1 MNQSQPRRILLS
13 VILFTTLLLPCRLA
27 NADLADNIDRL
38 LPALARVESRNDPK
52 AVGDGGAAIGIYQ
65 IHQGYWQDAVDFD
78 KSLGGSYN
86 DCFNP
91 EYAERV
97 VRAYLKRYA
106 PVDATVEQLAR
117 IHNGGCNILKKQH
130 SKKAKEKKAWDNT
143 TKYWNKIKKELE

>member
-143 TKYWNKIKKELE
+143 TKYWNKIKKEL

>member
-130 SKKAKEKKAWDNT
+130 SKKPKEKKAWDNT
-143 TKYWNKIKKELE
+143 TKYWNKIKKEL